1 MKDRRFIRFSKIKVE
16 HKLISAFLGVL
27 GVIFILSCFVVNNS
41 VHSLIQEEE
50 KENTFKRKDYISS
63 CYILTPKQ
71 RETAFFYEGLNTISK
86 VRKVNKIVIPSKV
99 TVGTTS
105 SNYKS
110 NFVHG
115 SASFNSNVDLKD
127 NLTINP
133 RHEYPMDTKHNYIQ
147 IIWVKN
153 LYQYK
158 SPSSDSFVAPTNK
171 KHGQDNNNKV
181 FRSNGVYYIR
191 LSEYQMKFKP
201 HYNISKTKASI
212 CLGYVNK

>member
-1 MKDRRFIRFSKIKVE
+1 MKDRRFIRFSKFKVE
-16 HKLISAFLGVL
+16 YILISAFLAFL
-27 GVIFILSCFVVNNS
+27 GVILFLSCFVVNNS
-41 VHSLIQEEE
+41 VHSLIQE
-50 KENTFKRKDYISS
+50 KSTFKRKDYISS

-110 NFVHG
+110 DFVH
-115 SASFNSNVDLKD
+115 AHAFFNSNVDLKD

-171 KHGQDNNNKV
+171 KHGQDNNKV

>member
-1 MKDRRFIRFSKIKVE
+1 MKDRRFIRFSKVKMYHIV
-16 HKLISAFLGVL
+16 LSAFL
-27 GVIFILSCFVVNNS
+27 GVIFILSCFA
-41 VHSLIQEEE
+41 VHSMHSIVQKNES
-50 KENTFKRKDYISS
+50 TFKRKDYISS

-86 VRKVNKIVIPSKV
+86 VRKVNEIIIPAKV

-105 SNYKS
+105 SNPKS
-110 NFVHG
+110 DFVH
-115 SASFNSNVDLKD
+115 ANAFFNSNVNLKD

-133 RHEYPMDTKHNYIQ
+133 KHEYPMDTKHNYIQ

-153 LYQYK
+153 LYQYN
-158 SPSSDSFVAPTNK
+158 SPYSDSFVAPTNK
-171 KHGQDNNNKV
+171 KHGQDNNKV